1 VPLLYDFLS
10 LVIGSIGILTSHHAE
25 FVITLVVAFILAGLG
40 WIGAANYSKLWNL
53 GFRTTA
59 THALLCFMAALL
71 TFVFVV
77 LFASFKYTKDA
88 SELSIDAWRA
98 ESGHDLTWEN
108 ATHKEAYGE
117 IEKLGIENFTT
128 AVAASG
134 TIPLTQT
141 ASRNK
146 LAEVYSASAIEDFQS
161 KRPFLSKI
169 VWTRFAVPEQT
180 VGQIEKRISQ
190 FFISEGSTIPGSKV
204 VEYTA
209 EALKEPLHEGTARV
223 VPVARSIIV
232 LLFFLV
238 QLVPFGLIG
247 WAAWRDLKITV

>member
-1 VPLLYDFLS
+1 MALIYDFFS
-10 LVIGSIGILTSHHAE
+10 LVIGSVGILTSHHAE
-25 FVITLVVAFILAGLG
+25 FAVTLIVAFILAGLG
-40 WIGAANYSKLWNL
+40 WFGAANYSKLWNL

-59 THALLCFMAALL
+59 THALLCFMAAVL

-77 LFASFKYTKDA
+77 LFVSFKYTKDA
-88 SELSIDAWRA
+88 AELGIDAWRA
-98 ESGHDLTWEN
+98 ESGHGMTWEN
-108 ATHKEAYGE
+108 STHKKAYGE
-117 IEKLGIENFTT
+117 IQKLGIENFST
-128 AVAASG
+128 AAAASG

-146 LAEVYSASAIEDFQS
+146 LAEVYSAAAIKDFQS

-169 VWTRFAVPEQT
+169 VWTRFAVPQQT
-180 VGQIEKRISQ
+180 IGQIEKRISQ
-190 FFISEGSTIPGSKV
+190 FFISDSTIPGSKV

-209 EALKEPLHEGTARV
+209 EALKEPLHEGTAQV

-232 LLFFLV
+232 VLFLLV

-247 WAAWRDLKITV
+247 WAAWRDLKVTV

>member
-1 VPLLYDFLS
+1 VPLLYDFFS
-10 LVIGSIGILTSHHAE
+10 LVIDSVGILTSHHAE
-25 FVITLVVAFILAGLG
+25 FAVTLVVAFILAGLG
-40 WIGAANYSKLWNL
+40 WFGAANYSKLWNL

-59 THALLCFMAALL
+59 THSLLCLMAAVL

-77 LFASFKYTKDA
+77 LFASFKYTKEA
-88 SELSIDAWRA
+88 AELGINAWRA
-98 ESGHDLTWEN
+98 ESGHEMTWEN
-108 ATHKEAYGE
+108 ATHKKAYGE
-117 IEKLGIENFTT
+117 IQKLGIENFST
-128 AVAASG
+128 AATASG

-146 LAEVYSASAIEDFQS
+146 LAEVYSAAAIEDFQS
-161 KRPFLSKI
+161 QRPFLSKI
-169 VWTRFAVPEQT
+169 VWTRFAVPQQT

-232 LLFFLV
+232 VLFFWFNWFRL
-238 QLVPFGLIG
+238 
-247 WAAWRDLKITV
+247 A